1 MHKKKTVN
9 TQGMGSE
16 QNVIVALE
24 FGSSAIAGVAGFRKE
39 DGSLKVVDMVIEK
52 TAESIQRGVIYNIDT
67 TTTAVNNIVAH
78 INSKLG
84 TRVRRAY
91 VGVSGQSLHTVGNVI
106 SRKLEAKLK
115 ITDELMDN
123 FMDSNLATDYPD
135 SEILHVIPQEY
146 IVGHHSV
153 SNPVGIQAEEVEAR
167 YVNVVARRLLN
178 ENIAICMQKAGLE
191 IADTFIS
198 PLVLADSLLSESE
211 KRSGCALVDF
221 GAATTTVSIYTNNTL
236 RFLTV
241 IPLGGSNIT
250 ADLVTAKQMYAEEA
264 EGIKRKYGVAY
275 VASETDNPVRIQI
288 NNNRIIDENELQNI
302 IGARQ
307 EEIVMNVWEQ
317 IRPMEAKLL
326 AGIVITGGASQMKD
340 LAEAIKHFTGFDR
353 VKAAKS
359 LITSVEVARDVLTP
373 QDTNIDTLMALLMHG
388 RECCVSPVNE
398 GSPTEAL
405 EPVQESE
412 PVSRKP
418 EPRAPEPQ
426 GKPKDSRKKAMS
438 SWLSKGG
445 KWLNDIV
452 KEEEE

>member
-1 MHKKKTVN
+1 M
-9 TQGMGSE
+9 
-16 QNVIVALE
+16 ALE
-24 FGSSAIAGVAGFRKE
+24 FGSSAIVGAAGFRKE
-39 DGSLKVVDMVIEK
+39 DGSLKALDVVIEK
-52 TAESIQRGVIYNIDT
+52 TAESIQRGVVYNIDT
-67 TTTAVNNIVAH
+67 TASAINNIVAH

-106 SRKLEAKLK
+106 SRKLESKLK

-123 FMDSNLATDYPD
+123 FMDSNLATNYPD

-153 SNPVGIQAEEVEAR
+153 SNPVGIQAEEIEAR

-191 IADTFIS
+191 IADILIS
-198 PLVLADSLLSESE
+198 PLALADSLLSESE

-221 GAATTTVSIYTNNTL
+221 GAATTTVSIYTNNLL

-241 IPLGGSNIT
+241 IPLGGGNIT
-250 ADLVTAKQMYAEEA
+250 ADLVSAKQMYAEEA
-264 EGIKRKYGVAY
+264 EGIKRKHGVAY
-275 VASETDNPVRIQI
+275 VASETDNPVRIPI

-307 EEIVMNVWEQ
+307 EEIIMNAWEQ
-317 IRPMEAKLL
+317 IKPMQAKLL
-326 AGIVITGGASQMKD
+326 AGIITTGGAAQMKD

-373 QDTNIDTLMALLMHG
+373 QDTSIDTLMALLMHG
-388 RECCVSPVNE
+388 RESCVSPVGE
-398 GSPTEAL
+398 TAPAEAVK
-405 EPVQESE
+405 PVQEPE
-412 PVSRKP
+412 PVP
-418 EPRAPEPQ
+418 EYQAPEPEQ
-426 GKPKDSRKKAMS
+426 KPKEQRKKTVS
-438 SWLSKGG
+438 SWITKGG
-445 KWLNDIV
+445 RWLNDIV
-452 KEEEE
+452 KSEEEEE